1 MSKSLNTIMNDI
13 YTLMDQLEAKVKH
26 IISQHPELET
36 YTFSLEFMKPQNILY
51 KEVIDD
57 YSTKNLERLERIL
70 QRRYNRIYRT
80 YQCLDKE
87 NIEKGIDIITDLYNK
102 IIADFV
108 FQKMKG

>member
-1 MSKSLNTIMNDI
+1 MNDI
-13 YTLMDQLEAKVKH
+13 YTLMDDLEAKLKH

-36 YTFSLEFMKPQNILY
+36 YTFALEFMKPQNILY
-51 KEVIDD
+51 KETIDDYLRSSND